1 MVNPP
6 TRYVGIGREAP
17 FKTPVAATKYIDVVG
32 ESLVPSRGYRITSGV
47 GSQAPLGKSA
57 TREGAR
63 GGIVFPVRP
72 DNITNILKSVMGAV
86 TSTIIGAT
94 TAYTHVFKMDDVLT
108 SLTLRVGKELD
119 EEIYAGC
126 VTDSLAL
133 SGAADDDLQASVG
146 IIGAQK
152 PTTGAIAAPTFSAIP
167 TFPYQQNVVTLGGAA
182 FAVCEGFILQ
192 INRSIDDYRV
202 CGDLTLPRIKPQNRM
217 VSGRMVLDFADIT
230 QRDIFL
236 NDTELANLRFKFEG
250 GTIPA
255 APASKYT
262 FDIVLPKLWYAAYP
276 GPSLRGRARLQ
287 AAADFGT
294 LYDATDTEL
303 KITIIN
309 EETTIA

>member
-1 MVNPP
+1 MPNAY
-6 TRYVGIGREAP
+6 RYVGIGRENP
-17 FKTPVAATKYIDVVG
+17 FKTPAAAAKYIDVIG
-32 ESLVPSRGYRITSGV
+32 ESLTPYRGYRITTGV
-47 GSQAPLGKSA
+47 QSQALIGKSA

-94 TAYTHVFKMDDVLT
+94 TAYTHVFKMADDLL
-108 SLTLRVGKELD
+108 SLTLRVGKELG

-133 SGAADDDLQASVG
+133 SGAADDNLQASVG

-152 PTTGAIAAPTFSAIP
+152 PTTGAIGTPNFSALQ

-182 FAVCEGFILQ
+182 FAVCEGFVLQ
-192 INRSIDDYRV
+192 VNRSIDDFRV

-217 VSGRMVLDFADIT
+217 VSGRMVLDFADTT

-236 NDTELANLRFKFEG
+236 ADTELANLRFKFEG
-250 GTIPA
+250 GAIPA

-262 FDIVLPKLWYAAYP
+262 FDILLPKLWYVAYP
-276 GPSLRGRARLQ
+276 GPNLRGRARLQ
-287 AAADFGT
+287 ATADFGA
-294 LYDATDTEL
+294 LYDVTNTEL
-303 KITIIN
+303 MITVIN